1 MDVMG
6 PRIRIVLGL
15 SFLLAALA
23 PGVGAEMLAPG
34 QAGDQ
39 PVLQGTIR
47 WADERGIDIYLRNGQ
62 HLIVPLTLNV
72 RHVLIT
78 PPRTIK
84 AYYER
89 TPDGNVVTLIVVE
102 ELQPGSGG

>member
-1 MDVMG
+1 MG
-6 PRIRIVLGL
+6 PRIRISFGL

-34 QAGDQ
+34 QAANQ
-39 PVLQGTIR
+39 PVVQGTIR
-47 WADERGIDIYLRNGQ
+47 WADERGIDVYLRNGQ
-62 HLIVPLTLNV
+62 HLIVPLTINV
-72 RHVLIT
+72 RHVLMT
-78 PPRTIK
+78 PPRAIK

-89 TPDGNVVTLIVVE
+89 TPDGDVVTQILVE

>member
-1 MDVMG
+1 MSTRAG
-6 PRIRIVLGL
+6 QYFGENHQVLTRVNDQRQHVR
-15 SFLLAALA
+15 
-23 PGVGAEMLAPG
+23 PG
-34 QAGDQ
+34 AGDQ

-78 PPRTIK
+78 PPRIIK